1 MLALLLVAAA
11 VNFVLSEPLD
21 GFVIFL
27 FVTIVIGISITQSV
41 RAENAVM
48 ALRDL
53 TAPPA
58 TVLRSGRTAR
68 IASTEVVAG
77 DLLLLT
83 EGDRVAADGT
93 IIDSTGLTVDES
105 ILTGES
111 VPIEKRSG
119 PSSDNDDR
127 TSVFSGT
134 LVGRGRA
141 VVHVDRIGPA
151 TRLGR
156 IGASIESIESS
167 KTPLQREIDR
177 IVGVIG
183 IGAVL
188 VAIAAT
194 ALHGLLRDDWLEG
207 TLSGIAVG
215 MSMLP
220 EEFPVVF
227 TIFLAVGAWRMSRH
241 KVLTRRT
248 PAIESLGAM
257 SVVCVDK
264 TGTLTMNHLTV
275 VEVARAGS
283 PLGSVDQHDASHR
296 YLASIGRLA
305 CPQVSHDPVD
315 RAFVEFADGWP
326 SDADLDSTRGQ
337 LIREYPLG
345 DHLMAVVDVWRLH
358 GRTGLLVAAKGA
370 PESIG
375 VLARL
380 SAADMDRM
388 EESTE
393 SGASRGLKML
403 AVAQARWD
411 GDVLPDDPK
420 IFDFEFL
427 GLIGLKDPLRTG
439 VVESVHQLQSAGIR
453 TVMITGDHPVTATAI
468 AREVGID
475 RPYRCVLG
483 DEIDDLTDE
492 QLISVANDVDVF
504 ARTKPGHKLRLVRAL
519 QTRGAVVGM
528 TGDGV
533 NDAPALKAADIGIAM
548 GGRGTDVARE
558 AASIVLTD
566 DSLPSIVDGVRR
578 GRGIYDNVRK
588 AFAYV
593 VAMHAPIIGM
603 TTIPLFVT
611 DWPLVLLPI
620 QIGLLE
626 LIIDPA
632 CSIVFE
638 AESVDPEVMNR
649 PPRAAR
655 QTLFGRRELMMAAL
669 QGLSVLASSFAVY
682 IWAMAT
688 DHDDETIRS
697 IVFLSLVASNIGLI
711 LINRSW
717 RLGVFRTFRHRH
729 NPALPWLLFTVFAVT
744 TLVLAVGPV
753 RSTLDFGPISFGDA
767 IVAVAA
773 AMTGLV
779 WFEVAK
785 VTGRVG

>member
-1 MLALLLVAAA
+1 MLALLLVAAV
-11 VNFVLSEPLD
+11 VNFFLAEPID
-21 GFVIFL
+21 GFIIFS
-27 FVTIVIGISITQSV
+27 FVAIVIGISITQSV

-58 TVLRSGRTAR
+58 TVVRSGRTTR
-68 IASTEVVAG
+68 IPSTDVVVG
-77 DLLLLT
+77 DLLLLN

-93 IIDSTGLTVDES
+93 IVESIGLTVDES
-105 ILTGES
+105 VLTGES
-111 VPIEKRSG
+111 LPIEKSLG
-119 PSSDNDDR
+119 PSERIDDR
-127 TSVFSGT
+127 SLVFSGT

-141 VVHVDRIGPA
+141 VVHVDQIGTA

-156 IGASIESIESS
+156 IGASIESIEAS
-167 KTPLQREIDR
+167 KTPLQRQIDR
-177 IVGVIG
+177 IVGIIG

-188 VAIAAT
+188 VAICAT
-194 ALHGLLRDDWLEG
+194 TLHGWLRDDWLEG

-227 TIFLAVGAWRMSRH
+227 TIFLTVGAWRMSRH
-241 KVLTRRT
+241 QVLTRRT
-248 PAIESLGAM
+248 PVIESLGAM

-275 VEVARAGS
+275 VEVAPTGS
-283 PLGSVDQHDASHR
+283 PLGSIDRNDASHR
-296 YLASIGRLA
+296 RLALVGRLA
-305 CPQVSHDPVD
+305 CPEVSHDPVD
-315 RAFVEFADGWP
+315 RAFVEF
-326 SDADLDSTRGQ
+326 SDHWTSDDHDVSARRQ

-345 DHLMAVVDVWRLH
+345 DHLMAVVDVWKFD
-358 GRTGLLVAAKGA
+358 GRSGHVVVAKGA
-370 PESIG
+370 PEAIG
-375 VLARL
+375 SLTRL
-380 SAADMDRM
+380 TGSDRGRM
-388 EESTE
+388 EATVAH
-393 SGASRGLKML
+393 GASRGLKML
-403 AVAQARWD
+403 AVAQARWSD
-411 GDVLPDDPK
+411 DDVPDDPTS
-420 IFDFEFL
+420 FDFEFI
-427 GLIGLKDPLRTG
+427 GLVGLKDPLRPG
-439 VVESVHQLQSAGIR
+439 VVDAVHQLRSAGIR

-468 AREVGID
+468 AQEVGIARPD
-475 RPYRCVLG
+475 RCLLG
-483 DEIDDLTDE
+483 DDLDDLNDE
-492 QLISVANDVDVF
+492 QLIAVADGVDVF
-504 ARTKPGHKLRLVRAL
+504 ARTRPGHKLRLVRAL
-519 QTRGAVVGM
+519 QTGGAVVGM

-578 GRGIYDNVRK
+578 GRGIYDNIRK

-603 TTIPLFVT
+603 TAIPLFIS

-620 QIGLLE
+620 QIGFLE

-632 CSIVFE
+632 CSVVFE

-655 QTLFGRRELMMAAL
+655 QTLFGRRELTTAVL
-669 QGLSVLASSFAVY
+669 QGLSALASSLIVY
-682 IWAMAT
+682 LWAIET
-688 DHDDETIRS
+688 DHGDATIRS
-697 IVFLSLVASNIGLI
+697 IVFLSLVTSNVGLI

-717 RLGVFRTFRHRH
+717 RLGIFRTFRQRR
-729 NPALPWLLFTVFAVT
+729 NPALPWLVVAVVAIS
-744 TLVLAVGPV
+744 VLIFVLEPV
-753 RSTLDFGPISFGDA
+753 RTTLDFGPITIGDA
-767 IVAVAA
+767 AVA
-773 AMTGLV
+773 MTTAILGLA
-779 WFEVAK
+779 WFEIAK